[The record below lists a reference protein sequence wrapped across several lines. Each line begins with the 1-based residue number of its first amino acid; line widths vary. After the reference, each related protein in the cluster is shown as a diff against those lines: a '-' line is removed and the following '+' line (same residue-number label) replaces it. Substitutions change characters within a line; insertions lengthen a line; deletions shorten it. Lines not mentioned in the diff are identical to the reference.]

1 MNYKGIDKMKRI
13 LMLGGS
19 TSQVCA
25 IKKAKEMGLYV
36 IICDYLSDNPGQF
49 VADEFH
55 QISTT
60 DKEAVL
66 ELAKGLNLD
75 GVVCYAS
82 DPAAPTAAYVCEKLG
97 FPTSPYES
105 VMVLSNK
112 DTFRRY
118 LKENGFNTPE
128 ATSYTDLESLK
139 NDADNFKYPVMV
151 KPVDSSGSKG
161 INKIYSSDELEWA
174 YEDAMQYSRCKRI
187 VVERFIQKKGY
198 QISGDGFSVD
208 GKLVFRCFGN
218 EFYSDNG
225 IKEYVPLGECW
236 PSFLSDEM
244 QQKVH
249 DELQKLITSLKMKT
263 GAYNIEVILDEADNV
278 YILELGARNGG
289 SLIPQITQYATGV
302 DMVEY
307 TIKAALGEDC
317 NDIKMTEPQGYWSN
331 YMVHS
336 KTSGKLEKV
345 NIADELKDNFVE
357 YQTDFKDGDGV
368 TAFENAGH
376 ALGTMVFKYDTKEEM
391 LDKISRLTELIV
403 VEVE

>member
-1 MNYKGIDKMKRI
+1 MKRL

-25 IKKAKEMGLYV
+25 IKKAKEMGHYV
-36 IICDYLSDNPGQF
+36 IICDYLPDNPGQF
-49 VADEFH
+49 VADEFY
-55 QISTT
+55 QVSTT
-60 DKEAVL
+60 DKDAVL
-66 ELAKGLNLD
+66 KLAKTLNLD

-97 FPTSPYES
+97 FPTNPYES

-112 DTFRRY
+112 DTFREY
-118 LKENGFNTPE
+118 LREHDFCVPYAE
-128 ATSYTDLESLK
+128 SYTDIDTMKANASK
-139 NDADNFKYPVMV
+139 FKFPVMV

-161 INKIYSSDELEWA
+161 INKIYSADEYDFA
-174 YEDAMQYSRCKRI
+174 FGDAMKYSRCKRL
-187 VVERFIQKKGY
+187 VVEEFIEKKGF
-198 QISGDGFSVD
+198 QVSGDGFTVN

-236 PSFLSDEM
+236 PSVLDKAT
-244 QQKVH
+244 QDKIH
-249 DELQKLITSLKMKT
+249 DELQRLITELGMKT
-263 GAYNIEVILDEADNV
+263 GAYNIEVILDKDDNV

-317 NDIKMTEPQGYWSN
+317 SDIHMVEPTGFWSN

-336 KTSGKLEKV
+336 KKTGKLVKV
-345 NIADELKDNFVE
+345 NLDDEIKDNYVE
-357 YQTDFKDGDGV
+357 YLTDYKAGGEVF
-368 TAFENAGH
+368 AFENSGH
-376 ALGTMVFKYDTKEEM
+376 ALGTMVFKYDSMEEM
-391 LDKISRLTELIV
+391 FDKTARLTDMV
-403 VEVE
+403 TVEVE

>member
-1 MNYKGIDKMKRI
+1 MKRL

-25 IKKAKEMGLYV
+25 IKKAKEMGHYV
-36 IICDYLSDNPGQF
+36 IICDYLPDNPGQYE
-49 VADEFH
+49 ADEFY

-66 ELAKGLNLD
+66 KLAETLNLD

-97 FPTSPYES
+97 FPTNPYES

-112 DTFRRY
+112 DTFRKY
-118 LKENGFNTPE
+118 LREHNFCVPYAE
-128 ATSYTDLESLK
+128 SYMDIETMK
-139 NDADNFKYPVMV
+139 AGADKFKFPVMV
-151 KPVDSSGSKG
+151 KPVDCSGSKG
-161 INKIYSSDELEWA
+161 INKVYSVDEYDFA
-174 YEDAMQYSRCKRI
+174 YEDAMKYSRCKRI
-187 VVERFIQKKGY
+187 VVEEYIEKKGY
-198 QISGDGFSVD
+198 QVSGDGFTVD

-218 EFYSDNG
+218 EFYSNNG

-236 PSFLSDEM
+236 PSVLDSGI
-244 QQKVH
+244 QNKIH
-249 DELQKLITSLKMKT
+249 DELQRLITELNMKT
-263 GAYNIEVILDEADNV
+263 GAYNIEVILDKDDNV

-317 NDIKMTEPQGYWSN
+317 SGIDMVQPQGYWSN

-336 KTSGKLEKV
+336 RKSGRLNEVKL
-345 NIADELKDNFVE
+345 ADEIKNNFVE
-357 YQTDFKDGDGV
+357 YQTDFKTGDEV
-368 TAFENAGH
+368 FAFENSGH
-376 ALGTMVFKYDTKEEM
+376 ALGTMVFKYNTEEEM
-391 LDKISRLTELIV
+391 FDKIARLTELV
-403 VEVE
+403 TVEVE

>member
-1 MNYKGIDKMKRI
+1 MKRI

-36 IICDYLSDNPGQF
+36 IICDYLPDNPGQYA
-49 VADEFH
+49 ADEFY

-112 DTFRRY
+112 DTFRKY
-118 LKENGFNTPE
+118 LKDNNFNTPKAE
-128 ATSYTDLESLK
+128 SYTNLGKLK
-139 NDADNFKYPVMV
+139 EDASSFKYPVMV

-161 INKIYSSDELEWA
+161 INKIYLADEIDWA
-174 YEDAMQYSRCKRI
+174 YEDAMKYSRAKRI
-187 VVERFIQKKGY
+187 VVEEFIQKKGY

-236 PSFLSDEM
+236 PSFLSQEM
-244 QQKVH
+244 QNKVH
-249 DELQKLITSLKMKT
+249 NELQRLITSLGMKT
-263 GAYNIEVILDEADNV
+263 GAYNIEVILDENDNV

-317 NDIKMTEPQGYWSN
+317 SSVCMTEPVGYWSN

-336 KTSGKLEKV
+336 KTSGKLKKV
-345 NIADELKDNFVE
+345 HIADELKNNFVE
-357 YQTDFKDGDGV
+357 YQTDFKEGDNV

-376 ALGTMVFKYDTKEEM
+376 ALGTMVFKYETKEEM
-391 LDKISRLTELIV
+391 LDKIEMLTELVV
-403 VEVE
+403 VETQ

>member
-1 MNYKGIDKMKRI
+1 MKRI

-25 IKKAKEMGLYV
+25 IRKAKEMGLYV
-36 IICDYLSDNPGQF
+36 IICDYLPDNPGQF
-49 VADEFH
+49 VADEFY

-112 DTFRRY
+112 DTFRKY
-118 LKENGFNTPE
+118 LKDNNFNTPKAE
-128 ATSYTDLESLK
+128 SYTDLESLK
-139 NDADNFKYPVMV
+139 KDVSIFKYPVMV

-161 INKIYSSDELEWA
+161 INKIYSSDEIDWA
-174 YEDAMQYSRCKRI
+174 YEDAMKYSRTKRI
-187 VVERFIQKKGY
+187 VVEEFIQKKGY

-236 PSFLSDEM
+236 PSFLTEEM
-244 QQKVH
+244 QTKVH
-249 DELQKLITSLKMKT
+249 DELQRLITSLGMKT
-263 GAYNIEVILDEADNV
+263 GAYNIEVILDENDEI

-289 SLIPQITQYATGV
+289 SLIPQITHYATGV

-317 NDIKMTEPQGYWSN
+317 NGICMTEPVGYWSN

-336 KTSGKLEKV
+336 KKSGKLKKV
-345 NIADELKDNFVE
+345 VVSDELKNNFVE
-357 YQTDFKDGDGV
+357 YQTDFKEGDNV

-376 ALGTMVFKYDTKEEM
+376 ALGTMVFKYETEEEM
-391 LDKISRLTELIV
+391 LDKIARLTELV
-403 VEVE
+403 AVEVE

>member
-1 MNYKGIDKMKRI
+1 MKRL

-25 IKKAKEMGLYV
+25 IKKAKEMGHYV
-36 IICDYLSDNPGQF
+36 IICDYLPDNPGQY
-49 VADEFH
+49 VADEFY
-55 QISTT
+55 QVSTT
-60 DKEAVL
+60 DKDAVL
-66 ELAKGLNLD
+66 KLAKTLNLD

-97 FPTSPYES
+97 FPTNPYES

-112 DTFRRY
+112 DTFREY
-118 LKENGFNTPE
+118 LREHGFCVPYAE
-128 ATSYTDLESLK
+128 SYTDIDTMKANASK
-139 NDADNFKYPVMV
+139 FKFPVMV

-161 INKIYSSDELEWA
+161 INKIYSADEYDFA
-174 YEDAMQYSRCKRI
+174 FGDAMKYSRCKRL
-187 VVERFIQKKGY
+187 VVEEFIEKKGF
-198 QISGDGFSVD
+198 QVSGDGFTVD

-236 PSFLSDEM
+236 PSVLDKAT
-244 QQKVH
+244 QDKIH
-249 DELQKLITSLKMKT
+249 DELQRLITELGMKT
-263 GAYNIEVILDEADNV
+263 GAYNIEVILDKDDNV

-317 NDIKMTEPQGYWSN
+317 SGINMEEPTGFWSN

-336 KTSGKLEKV
+336 KKTGKLVKV
-345 NIADELKDNFVE
+345 NLADEIKDNYVE
-357 YQTDFKDGDGV
+357 YLTDYKAGDEV
-368 TAFENAGH
+368 YAFENSGH
-376 ALGTMVFKYDTKEEM
+376 ALGTMVFKYDSMEEM
-391 LDKISRLTELIV
+391 FDKTSRLTDMV
-403 VEVE
+403 TVEVE

>member
-1 MNYKGIDKMKRI
+1 MKRV

-36 IICDYLSDNPGQF
+36 IICDYLPDNPGQF
-49 VADEFH
+49 VADEFY
-55 QISTT
+55 QVSTT
-60 DKEAVL
+60 DKDAVL
-66 ELAKGLNLD
+66 ELAKTLSLD
-75 GVVCYAS
+75 AVICYAS

-97 FPTSPYES
+97 FPTSPFES

-112 DTFRRY
+112 DTFRAF
-118 LKENGFNTPE
+118 LNENGFCTPKAE
-128 ATSYTDLESLK
+128 SYTDLESLK
-139 NDADNFKYPVMV
+139 KDSQNFKYPVMV

-161 INKIYSSDELEWA
+161 INKIYGADEIESA
-174 YEDAMQYSRCKRI
+174 YEDAMKYSRCKRI
-187 VVERFIQKKGY
+187 VVEEFIQKKGY

-208 GKLVFRCFGN
+208 GELVFRCFGN

-236 PSFLSDEM
+236 PSFLSEEM
-244 QQKVH
+244 QSKIH
-249 DELQKLITSLKMKT
+249 NELQRLITSLGMKT
-263 GAYNIEVILDEADNV
+263 GAYNIEVILDENDNV

-317 NDIKMTEPQGYWSN
+317 SGIKMTEPIGYWSN

-336 KTSGKLEKV
+336 KKTGALKEVHISE
-345 NIADELKDNFVE
+345 ELKDNFVE
-357 YQTDFKDGDGV
+357 YQTDFKKGDMV

-376 ALGTMVFKYDTKEEM
+376 ALGTMVFKYSSKEEM
-391 LDKISRLTELIV
+391 LDKIARLTDLV
-403 VEVE
+403 CVEVE

>member
-36 IICDYLSDNPGQF
+36 IICDYLPDNPGQF
-49 VADEFH
+49 VADEFY

-60 DKEAVL
+60 DKEAVFK
-66 ELAKGLNLD
+66 LAKGLNLD

-112 DTFRRY
+112 DTFRKY
-118 LKENGFNTPE
+118 LKEHNFNTPKAE
-128 ATSYTDLESLK
+128 SYSDLEILK
-139 NDADNFKYPVMV
+139 NDAIDFNFPVMV

-161 INKIYSSDELEWA
+161 INKIYSADKLEWA
-174 YEDAMQYSRCKRI
+174 YEDAMKYSRCKRI
-187 VVERFIQKKGY
+187 VVEEFIQKKGY
-198 QISGDGFSVD
+198 QVSGDGFSVD

-218 EFYSDNG
+218 EFYSSNG

-236 PSFLSDEM
+236 PSFLDENM
-244 QQKVH
+244 QNKIH
-249 DELQKLITSLKMKT
+249 NELQRLISSLGMKT
-263 GAYNIEVILDEADNV
+263 GAYNIEVILDGNDNV

-317 NDIKMTEPQGYWSN
+317 SAICMTEPVGYWSN

-336 KTSGKLEKV
+336 KKTGALKKV
-345 NIADELKDNFVE
+345 HIAEELKDNFVE
-357 YQTDFKDGDGV
+357 YQTDFKEGDMV

-376 ALGTMVFKYDTKEEM
+376 ALGTMVFKYASEEEM
-391 LDKISRLTELIV
+391 LDKIGRLTELV
-403 VEVE
+403 YVEVE

>member
-1 MNYKGIDKMKRI
+1 MKRV

-25 IKKAKEMGLYV
+25 IKRAKEMGLYV
-36 IICDYLSDNPGQF
+36 IICDYLPDNPGQF
-49 VADEFH
+49 VADEFYLV
-55 QISTT
+55 STT

-75 GVVCYAS
+75 AVICYAS

-97 FPTSPYES
+97 LPTSPYES

-112 DTFRRY
+112 DTFRQY
-118 LKENGFNTPE
+118 LKEHNFNVPE
-128 ATSYTDLESLK
+128 TFCYTDYG
-139 NDADNFKYPVMV
+139 NFMADKDKFRFPVMV

-161 INKIYSSDELEWA
+161 INKVCSVDELDFA
-174 YEDAMQYSRCKRI
+174 YNDAMKYSRCKRI
-187 VVERFIQKKGY
+187 VVEKFIKKKGY
-198 QISGDGFSVD
+198 QISGDGFSVN
-208 GKLVFRCFGN
+208 GELVFRCFGN
-218 EFYSDNG
+218 EFYSSNG

-236 PSFLSDEM
+236 PSVLDKAT
-244 QQKVH
+244 QDKVH
-249 DELQKLITSLKMKT
+249 NELQRLITCLGMKT
-263 GAYNIEVILDEADNV
+263 GAYNIEVILDENDDV

-317 NDIKMTEPQGYWSN
+317 SGIKMVEPKGYWCN

-336 KTSGKLEKV
+336 KVTGKLKDV
-345 NIADELKDNFVE
+345 VIADELKKNYVE
-357 YQTDFKDGDGV
+357 YQTDFHEGDDV
-368 TAFENAGH
+368 FAFENAGH
-376 ALGTMVFKYDTKEEM
+376 ALGTMVFKFDSQEEM
-391 LDKISRLTELIV
+391 FDKIARLTESV
-403 VEVE
+403 VVTVRE

>member
-1 MNYKGIDKMKRI
+1 MKRV

-25 IKKAKEMGLYV
+25 IRRAKEMGLYV
-36 IICDYLSDNPGQF
+36 IICDYLPDNPGQF
-49 VADEFH
+49 VADEFYLV
-55 QISTT
+55 STT

-75 GVVCYAS
+75 AVICYAS

-97 FPTSPYES
+97 LPTSPYES

-112 DTFRRY
+112 DTFRQY
-118 LKENGFNTPE
+118 LKEHNFNVPE
-128 ATSYTDLESLK
+128 TFCYTDYESFM
-139 NDADNFKYPVMV
+139 ADKDKFRFPVMV

-161 INKIYSSDELEWA
+161 INKVCSVDELDFA
-174 YEDAMQYSRCKRI
+174 YNDAMKYSRCKRI
-187 VVERFIQKKGY
+187 VVEKFIKKKGY
-198 QISGDGFSVD
+198 QISGDGFSVN
-208 GKLVFRCFGN
+208 GELVFRCFGN
-218 EFYSDNG
+218 EFYSSNG

-236 PSFLSDEM
+236 PSVLDKAT
-244 QQKVH
+244 QDKVH
-249 DELQKLITSLKMKT
+249 NELQRLITCLGMKT
-263 GAYNIEVILDEADNV
+263 GAYNIEVILDENDDV

-317 NDIKMTEPQGYWSN
+317 SGIKMVEPKGYWCN

-336 KTSGKLEKV
+336 KVTGKLKEV
-345 NIADELKDNFVE
+345 VIADELKKNYVE
-357 YQTDFKDGDGV
+357 YQTDFHEGDDV
-368 TAFENAGH
+368 FAFENAGH
-376 ALGTMVFKYDTKEEM
+376 ALGTMVFKFDSQEEM
-391 LDKISRLTELIV
+391 FDKILRLTDLV
-403 VEVE
+403 TVEVE